1 MPNPAETSQK
11 KSLDQGQG
19 YKIRLHSFCPNWV
32 QIVFLPQKNYFGKID
47 CYHCTPTVYLHATT
61 FKKNRQRANHK
72 KEGCIIVA
80 KIGSSL
86 LPQSDIFWKS

>member
-1 MPNPAETSQK
+1 MLRHLKK

-19 YKIRLHSFCPNWV
+19 YKIRLHNFCPNWV
-32 QIVFLPQKNYFGKID
+32 QIVFLPQKNYFGKIY
-47 CYHCTPTVYLHATT
+47 CYHCTHTVYLHATT
-61 FKKNRQRANHK
+61 FKKDPQRANHE

-80 KIGSSL
+80 QIGCRL